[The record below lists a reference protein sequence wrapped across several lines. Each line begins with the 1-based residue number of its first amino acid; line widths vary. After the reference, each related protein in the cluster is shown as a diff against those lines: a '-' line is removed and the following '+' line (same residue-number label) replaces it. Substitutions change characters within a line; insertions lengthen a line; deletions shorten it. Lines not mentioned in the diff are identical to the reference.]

1 MNVVR
6 LSTFVIQNENDVLDL
21 IRMEL
26 EDGSVELK
34 SFVRCKAF
42 TYHEGMRDHA
52 FSFSKNVEYVQE
64 MQRLTMS
71 ILPCAIN

>member
-6 LSTFVIQNENDVLDL
+6 LSTFVIQHENDVLDL

-26 EDGSVELK
+26 DDGSVELK
-34 SFVRCKAF
+34 SFPRSKAF

-52 FSFSKNVEYVQE
+52 FSFSKNVEYITELQK
-64 MQRLTMS
+64 LKAS
-71 ILPCAIN
+71 IPSCVEN